1 MTERKVSHSVEL
13 KPEVPV
19 RHILSRTLTGCS
31 HFHVILMVSESYI
44 HRISPLSD
52 PMEPSGE
59 LDLEGIDDQEIEK
72 VRLEDVYLENGHS
85 GGVC

>member
-1 MTERKVSHSVEL
+1 
-13 KPEVPV
+13 
-19 RHILSRTLTGCS
+19 
-31 HFHVILMVSESYI
+31 MVSESYI